1 MNIAIVDYRSGNLHS
16 ALKSFQAAASNFKNV
31 NVKITSCYKDV
42 RVADKV
48 VLPGV
53 GSFSFCKSKLHE
65 NTEVYK
71 SLIDIVIEKK
81 KPFLGICVG
90 MQLLA
95 TTGHEGQSNN
105 PGLNWIRGEVIN
117 IDVAQNLIIPHMGW
131 NKINIQKKSN
141 VFDNIPND
149 SWMYFVHSYKFNLNA
164 GLTLT
169 KSCYGEDFS
178 SSISHEN
185 IFATQFH
192 PEKSSFQGLK
202 VLENF
207 AKIAS

>member
-1 MNIAIVDYRSGNLHS
+1 MIAVIDYGLGNLKSVNKAFKLLGYESKITTNRKQILDSQAIV
-16 ALKSFQAAASNFKNV
+16 F
-31 NVKITSCYKDV
+31 
-42 RVADKV
+42 
-48 VLPGV
+48 PGV
-53 GSFSFCKSKLHE
+53 GSFGDCMNELDGRNLISPIYDSIKSGKF
-65 NTEVYK
+65 
-71 SLIDIVIEKK
+71 
-81 KPFLGICVG
+81 FLGICLGLQILFNESEESPGVK
-90 MQLLA
+90 
-95 TTGHEGQSNN
+95 
-105 PGLNWIRGEVIN
+105 GLNI
-117 IDVAQNLIIPHMGW
+117 IDGAISKIKFSDDLKVPHMGW

-202 VLENF
+202 V
-207 AKIAS
+207 

>member
-1 MNIAIVDYRSGNLHS
+1 MIAVIDYGLGNLKSVHKAFKLLGYESKITTNRKQIFDSQAIV
-16 ALKSFQAAASNFKNV
+16 F
-31 NVKITSCYKDV
+31 
-42 RVADKV
+42 
-48 VLPGV
+48 PGV
-53 GSFSFCKSKLHE
+53 GSFGDCMNELDGRNLISPIYDSIKSGKF
-65 NTEVYK
+65 
-71 SLIDIVIEKK
+71 
-81 KPFLGICVG
+81 FLGICLGLQILFNESEESPGVK
-90 MQLLA
+90 
-95 TTGHEGQSNN
+95 
-105 PGLNWIRGEVIN
+105 GLNI
-117 IDVAQNLIIPHMGW
+117 IDGAISKIKFNDDLKVPHMGW

>member
-1 MNIAIVDYRSGNLHS
+1 MNELDGRNLISPIYDSIKSG
-16 ALKSFQAAASNFKNV
+16 KF
-31 NVKITSCYKDV
+31 
-42 RVADKV
+42 
-48 VLPGV
+48 
-53 GSFSFCKSKLHE
+53 
-65 NTEVYK
+65 
-71 SLIDIVIEKK
+71 
-81 KPFLGICVG
+81 FLGICLG
-90 MQLLA
+90 LQILFN
-95 TTGHEGQSNN
+95 ESEES
-105 PGLNWIRGEVIN
+105 PGVKGLSIIDGVISKIKFN
-117 IDVAQNLIIPHMGW
+117 DDLKIPHMGW

>member
-1 MNIAIVDYRSGNLHS
+1 MNELDGRNLISPIYDSIKSG
-16 ALKSFQAAASNFKNV
+16 KF
-31 NVKITSCYKDV
+31 
-42 RVADKV
+42 
-48 VLPGV
+48 
-53 GSFSFCKSKLHE
+53 
-65 NTEVYK
+65 
-71 SLIDIVIEKK
+71 
-81 KPFLGICVG
+81 FLGICLGLQILFNESEESPGVK
-90 MQLLA
+90 
-95 TTGHEGQSNN
+95 
-105 PGLNWIRGEVIN
+105 GLNI
-117 IDVAQNLIIPHMGW
+117 IDGAISKIKFSDDLKVPHMGW